1 MPKKKPEQPV
11 EEIIPD
17 APIPQTP
24 DASVPSLTD
33 APELS
38 TSNPV
43 VISKESS
50 TEKSHISA
58 QTSNSPVISTTEGR
72 RNPMFSAATPES
84 PSNPVV
90 ISNPALPAG
99 RQGSAGEKSPNKPKH
114 FRVTSSDVF
123 YKGKSY
129 PEGSIVDFQDDH
141 LNKYLVPIIDD
152 DITKDDTVYDT
163 STIAPV
169 SMDTSLDPKYV
180 ASRRRGRP
188 RQL

>member
-11 EEIIPD
+11 EEIILD

-38 TSNPV
+38 P
-43 VISKESS
+43 
-50 TEKSHISA
+50 
-58 QTSNSPVISTTEGR
+58 SNSP
-72 RNPMFSAATPES
+72 
-84 PSNPVV
+84 V

-99 RQGSAGEKSPNKPKH
+99 RQGLAGEKSPNKPKH
-114 FRVTSSDVF
+114 FRVTNSDVF

-163 STIAPV
+163 ALTPV
-169 SMDTSLDPKYV
+169 STDTSLDPKYV

>member
-11 EEIIPD
+11 EEIILD
-17 APIPQTP
+17 APISQIS

-38 TSNPV
+38 P
-43 VISKESS
+43 
-50 TEKSHISA
+50 
-58 QTSNSPVISTTEGR
+58 SNSP
-72 RNPMFSAATPES
+72 
-84 PSNPVV
+84 V

-99 RQGSAGEKSPNKPKH
+99 RQGLAGEKSHNKPKH
-114 FRVTSSDVF
+114 FRVTNSDVF

-141 LNKYLVPIIDD
+141 LNKYLVPIVEEE
-152 DITKDDTVYDT
+152 ITPEDKVYDT
-163 STIAPV
+163 SAIALV

>member
-1 MPKKKPEQPV
+1 MPKKQPDQITV
-11 EEIIPD
+11 ISTTEGRRNPILKAVTD
-17 APIPQTP
+17 SPIPQTP
-24 DASVPSLTD
+24 GASVPSLTD

-38 TSNPV
+38 P
-43 VISKESS
+43 
-50 TEKSHISA
+50 
-58 QTSNSPVISTTEGR
+58 SNSPVISKDPPKADST
-72 RNPMFSAATPES
+72 
-84 PSNPVV
+84 
-90 ISNPALPAG
+90 
-99 RQGSAGEKSPNKPKH
+99 EKSPNKTKH
-114 FRVTSSDVF
+114 FRVTDSDVF

-141 LNKYLVPIIDD
+141 LNKYLVPIIEE
-152 DITKDDTVYDT
+152 DITPEDKVYDT

>member
-11 EEIIPD
+11 EEIILD
-17 APIPQTP
+17 APIPQTS

-38 TSNPV
+38 P
-43 VISKESS
+43 
-50 TEKSHISA
+50 
-58 QTSNSPVISTTEGR
+58 SNSPVISTTEGR
-72 RNPMFSAATPES
+72 RNPMFSAATPAS
-84 PSNPVV
+84 P
-90 ISNPALPAG
+90 I
-99 RQGSAGEKSPNKPKH
+99 KPKH
-114 FRVTSSDVF
+114 FRVTNSDVF

-163 STIAPV
+163 ALTPV
-169 SMDTSLDPKYV
+169 STDTSLDPKYV